1 MKKIKLM
8 LVDDHQ
14 IVREG
19 IKELLF
25 EEQDI
30 EVACEASNGRQAL
43 DQLSTAMPDVVLT
56 DITMPEL
63 DGFELATQL
72 QADYPEIKVLYL
84 SMHVTEVYIKKAFA
98 CGATGYLPKDISRTE
113 LVHAIRTVSEGKK
126 YFNNEVSI
134 ILMNTM
140 VDNLKKVQRNPT
152 KSSSDLSEREIQIVK
167 LLAEGLNS
175 HEIGEM
181 LFISKKTV
189 DNHRLNILQKLN
201 VKNVAGL
208 IKYSII
214 NKLI

>member
-19 IKELLF
+19 IKELLD
-25 EEQDI
+25 EEEDI
-30 EVACEASNGRQAL
+30 EVVCEATNGKHAL
-43 DQLSTAMPDVVLT
+43 TQLSNSLPDVVLT

-63 DGFELATQL
+63 DGFEFAAQL
-72 QADYPEIKVLYL
+72 QSSYPAIKVVYL
-84 SMHVTEVYIKKAFA
+84 SMHVNEMYIKKAFA
-98 CGATGYLPKDISRTE
+98 IGAAGYLPKDISKAE
-113 LVHAIRTVSEGKK
+113 LITAIRTVFEGKK
-126 YFNNEVSI
+126 YFNNDVSN

-140 VDNLKKVQRNPT
+140 VERLRSEQKPIARPT
-152 KSSSDLSEREIQIVK
+152 SQLSEREVDIVK

-175 HEIGEM
+175 QEIGET

-189 DNHRLNILQKLN
+189 DNHRLNILQKLH

-208 IKYSII
+208 IRYALVNKII
-214 NKLI
+214 

>member
-19 IKELLF
+19 IKELLLD
-25 EEQDI
+25 EQDI
-30 EVACEASNGRQAL
+30 EVACEASNGRHAL
-43 DQLSTAMPDVVLT
+43 DQLSAVMPDVVLT
-56 DITMPEL
+56 DISMPEL
-63 DGFELATQL
+63 DGFELAAQL
-72 QADYPEIKVLYL
+72 QVDYPAIKVLYL

-98 CGATGYLPKDISRTE
+98 CGATGYLPKDISKSE
-113 LVHAIRTVSEGKK
+113 LINAIRTVSEGKK

-134 ILMNTM
+134 ILMNTL
-140 VDNLKKVQRNPT
+140 VENLKKDQRVASKN
-152 KSSSDLSEREIQIVK
+152 SSDLSEREIEIVK
-167 LLAEGLNS
+167 LLSEGLNS
-175 HEIGEM
+175 QEIGDM

-208 IKYSII
+208 IKYAIM